1 MIAFYVFLSGGP
13 TNVALTFG
21 IGPEW
26 FGGDRLGENNCSRQ
40 FDGGARQMLMF
51 PNSLSDDQIE
61 VVTATVQKWC
71 QLKQCAVD
79 GAEGRHAVAIC
90 FDLVQSSHNTA
101 LLDHLISALGPENVV
116 TEEHSGI
123 KTTVRN
129 TRGTASATS

>member
-1 MIAFYVFLSGGP
+1 
-13 TNVALTFG
+13 
-21 IGPEW
+21 
-26 FGGDRLGENNCSRQ
+26 
-40 FDGGARQMLMF
+40 MLMF